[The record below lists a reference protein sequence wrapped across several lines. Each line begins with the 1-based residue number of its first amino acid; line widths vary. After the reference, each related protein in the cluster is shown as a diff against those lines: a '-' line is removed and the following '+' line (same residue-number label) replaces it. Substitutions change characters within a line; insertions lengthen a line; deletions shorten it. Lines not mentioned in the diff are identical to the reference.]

1 MFVDPNDKNVYPI
14 EFSTVDPALFTPP
27 SYLEVGPH
35 RNWALEDPEVDANGK
50 PIDMMTMFMAKAAV
64 FNMYQKYP
72 SPFEQYVGGIVKRKL
87 DTLSTPVVQDASK
100 TTFVIRSKL
109 IIPSPSHPIVL

>member
-1 MFVDPNDKNVYPI
+1 MDPNDKNVYPI

-50 PIDMMTMFMAKAAV
+50 PIDMMKMFMAKAAV

-87 DTLSTPVVQDASK
+87 DTLSTPAVQDASK
-100 TTFVIRSKL
+100 TTFVVRSK
-109 IIPSPSHPIVL
+109 